1 MKTFLRHSS
10 VNIIR
15 MMNLRRMKW
24 ARRVARIGEEQ
35 NAYRVLMGKPE
46 VVGGRIIMKL
56 ILNRI

>member
-1 MKTFLRHSS
+1 
-10 VNIIR
+10 